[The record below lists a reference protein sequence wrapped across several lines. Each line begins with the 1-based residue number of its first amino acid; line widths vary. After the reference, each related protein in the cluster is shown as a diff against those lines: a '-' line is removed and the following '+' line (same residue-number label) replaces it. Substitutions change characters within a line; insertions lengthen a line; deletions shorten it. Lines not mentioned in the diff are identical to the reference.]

1 MANPPAADK
10 HVMRIGVL
18 TSGGDAPGM
27 NAAVRAVVR
36 TALDQGAEAS
46 AIYEGLQ
53 GLIEGGGS
61 IRQMQWDSVSNII
74 QKGGTMIGT
83 ARSAEFL
90 TRAGRKRATAN
101 LLRAGIDRLVVVG
114 GDGSLTGAQILYKE
128 WPELLRE
135 LVAEG
140 SVPASMA
147 ASFPELFIAGLP
159 GSIDNDIPGTDISIG
174 ADSALHRITNAV
186 DAITSTAAS
195 HQRSFVVEV
204 MGRSCGYLAL
214 MSALATGADWVL
226 IPESPPNL
234 NEWQQKMSSV
244 LRAGRKIGRRDS
256 MVIVAEGARDWH
268 GNPVSS
274 SEVKAAL
281 EEHLQEEVRLTILG
295 HVQRGG
301 APSAFDRNLSTIL
314 GSAAVMHLLQARPGT
329 QPQLVGIR
337 GNRAVITP
345 LHECLATVQAIAAA
359 MNSADFERAMELR
372 GSSFRDAFRT
382 VRTLVRALPHAPQPG
397 RRQMRI
403 AIVTSGG
410 AAAGMNTAVRAAVR
424 MGIDQ
429 GHTMLGIADGVQ
441 GMIENRISELTWMSV
456 NGWAH
461 MGGAQLGTSRKLLTA
476 ADYAAIARTFASQN
490 VQAMLFVGGYSA
502 YRAAHSLLQQRANH
516 PEFRIPLVCLPATID
531 NDLPGSDLSIG
542 TDTALNNIVD
552 AVDKI
557 KQSAVASRRVMVVEV
572 MGRYCGYLALMSGM
586 ATGAE
591 RVYLHEQGVQLAE
604 LQADVQAMATGF
616 KQDKKL
622 GLIIRNEY
630 CNAVYDTRFMWR
642 LFAEEG
648 RGIFEAR
655 YAILGHLQQGGD
667 PSPFDRI
674 QATRLATKCLDYIY
688 EQGQQAEPAG
698 AFIGLRT
705 GQVQFTPLANFPS
718 MMDAV
723 TARPREQWWLALLPV
738 MQSMAQPGPR
748 SAQSPGN

>member
-36 TALDQGAEAS
+36 TALDQGAEAY

-53 GLIEGGGS
+53 GLIEGGSS
-61 IRQMQWDSVSNII
+61 IRQMHWDSVSNII
-74 QKGGTMIGT
+74 QKGGTIIGT

-90 TRAGRKRATAN
+90 ARAGRKRATAN

-114 GDGSLTGAQILYKE
+114 GDGSLTGAQILYTE
-128 WPELLRE
+128 WPGLLRE

-234 NEWQQKMSSV
+234 DEWQQKMSSV
-244 LRAGRKIGRRDS
+244 LRAGRTIGRRDS

-314 GSAAVMHLLQARPGT
+314 GSAAVMHLLQALPGT

-359 MNSADFERAMELR
+359 MDSADFERAMELR

-476 ADYAAIARTFASQN
+476 ADYAAIARTFAAQN

-748 SAQSPGN
+748 SAQSPAN

>member
-1 MANPPAADK
+1 MANPPAPDK
-10 HVMRIGVL
+10 PVIRIGVL

-36 TALDQGAEAS
+36 SALDRGAEAF

-53 GLIEGGGS
+53 GLIDGADK
-61 IRQMQWDSVSNII
+61 IRQLHWESVSNII
-74 QKGGTMIGT
+74 QRGGTIIGT

-90 TRAGRKRATAN
+90 TRAGRTRAAAN

-114 GDGSLTGAQILYKE
+114 GDGSLTGAQLLHTE

-135 LVAEG
+135 LVADG
-140 SVPASMA
+140 SVPAGTA
-147 ASFPELFIAGLP
+147 ARFPQLYVAGLP

-234 NEWQQKMSSV
+234 DEWQQKMSSV
-244 LRAGRKIGRRDS
+244 LRAGRSIGRRDS
-256 MVIVAEGARDWH
+256 MVIVAEGARDRH
-268 GNPVSS
+268 GNPIST

-301 APSAFDRNLSTIL
+301 SPSAFDRNLSTIL
-314 GSAAVMHLLQARPGT
+314 GCAAVTHLLQAQPGT

-359 MNSADFERAMELR
+359 MNSADYERAMELR
-372 GSSFRDAFRT
+372 GGSFRNAFRT

-410 AAAGMNTAVRAAVR
+410 PAAGMNTAVRAAVR
-424 MGIDQ
+424 VGIDQ
-429 GHTMLGIADGVQ
+429 GHTMLGIADGVH
-441 GMIENRISELTWMSV
+441 GMIENRVSELTWMSV

-461 MGGAQLGTSRKLLTA
+461 MGGAQLGTNRKLLAA
-476 ADYAAIARTFASQN
+476 ADYAAIARTFAAQN
-490 VQAMLFVGGYSA
+490 VQALLLVGGYSA
-502 YRAAHSLLQQRANH
+502 YRAAHGLLQQRANH

-572 MGRYCGYLALMSGM
+572 MGRYCGYLALMAGM

-591 RVYLHEQGVQLAE
+591 RVYLHEQGVHLAE
-604 LQADVQAMATGF
+604 LQADVQAMASGF

-674 QATRLATKCLDYIY
+674 QATRLATRCLDYIY
-688 EQGQQAEPAG
+688 EQGLQAEPAG
-698 AFIGLRT
+698 AFIGLRA
-705 GQVQFTPLANFPS
+705 GQVQFTPLAEFPA

-738 MQSMAQPGPR
+738 LKLMAQAGPQ
-748 SAQSPGN
+748 SANIPQD

>member
-36 TALDQGAEAS
+36 TALDQGAEAY

-147 ASFPELFIAGLP
+147 ASFPELFFAGLP

-314 GSAAVMHLLQARPGT
+314 GSAAVMHLLQVRPGT

>member
-36 TALDQGAEAS
+36 TALDQGAEAY

-135 LVAEG
+135 LVTEG

-314 GSAAVMHLLQARPGT
+314 GSAAVMHLLQVRPGT

>member
-36 TALDQGAEAS
+36 TALDQGAEAY

-114 GDGSLTGAQILYKE
+114 GDGSLTGAQILYTE

-135 LVAEG
+135 LVTEG

-147 ASFPELFIAGLP
+147 ASFPELFFAGLP

-314 GSAAVMHLLQARPGT
+314 GSAAVMHLLQVRPGT

>member
-36 TALDQGAEAS
+36 TALDQGAEAY

-74 QKGGTMIGT
+74 QKGGTIIGT

-101 LLRAGIDRLVVVG
+101 LLRSGIDRLVVVG
-114 GDGSLTGAQILYKE
+114 GDGSLTGAQLLYNE

-135 LVAEG
+135 LVADG
-140 SVPASMA
+140 SVPASTA

-234 NEWQQKMSSV
+234 DEWQQKMSSV
-244 LRAGRKIGRRDS
+244 LRAGRTIGRRDS

-274 SEVKAAL
+274 GEVKAAL

-314 GSAAVMHLLQARPGT
+314 GNAAVTHLLQALPGT

-345 LHECLATVQAIAAA
+345 LHACLATVQAIAAA
-359 MNSADFERAMELR
+359 MSSTDYERAMELR

-441 GMIENRISELTWMSV
+441 GMIDNRISELTWMSV

-476 ADYAAIARTFASQN
+476 ADYAAIARTFAAQN

-516 PEFRIPLVCLPATID
+516 PEFCIPLVCLPATID

-542 TDTALNNIVD
+542 TDTALNNIVE

-698 AFIGLRT
+698 AFIGLRA
-705 GQVQFTPLANFPS
+705 GQVQFTPLAQFPI

-738 MQSMAQPGPR
+738 MQSMAQAGPR
-748 SAQSPGN
+748 SAQSPSH

>member
-1 MANPPAADK
+1 MAKPPAAENQ
-10 HVMRIGVL
+10 VMRVGVL

-36 TALDQGAEAS
+36 TALDRGAEAY

-53 GLIEGGGS
+53 GLIEGGTS
-61 IRQMQWDSVSNII
+61 IRQMQWDSVSSII
-74 QKGGTMIGT
+74 QKGGTIIGT

-101 LLRAGIDRLVVVG
+101 LLNAGIDRLVVVG
-114 GDGSLTGAQILYKE
+114 GDGSLTGAQLLYTE

-135 LVAEG
+135 LLADG
-140 SVPASMA
+140 SVPAGMA

-226 IPESPPNL
+226 IPESPPNFDA
-234 NEWQQKMSSV
+234 WQQKMSSV
-244 LRAGRKIGRRDS
+244 LRDGRTIGRRDS
-256 MVIVAEGARDWH
+256 MVIVAEGARDRH
-268 GNPVSS
+268 GNPISS

-314 GSAAVMHLLQARPGT
+314 GSAAVTHLLHAQPGT
-329 QPQLVGIR
+329 LPQLVGIR

-345 LHECLATVQAIAAA
+345 LHECIGTAQAIAAA
-359 MNSADFERAMELR
+359 MNSADYARAMELR

-397 RRQMRI
+397 RRQLRI

-424 MGIDQ
+424 VGIDQ
-429 GHTMLGIADGVQ
+429 GHTLLGIADGVQ
-441 GMIENRISELTWMSV
+441 GMIENRVSELTWMSV

-461 MGGAQLGTSRKLLTA
+461 LGGAELGTNRKLLAA
-476 ADYAAIARTFASQN
+476 ADYAAIARTFAAQN
-490 VQAMLFVGGYSA
+490 VQALLLVGGYSA
-502 YRAAHSLLQQRANH
+502 YRAAHGLLQQRATH

-572 MGRYCGYLALMSGM
+572 MGRYCGYLALMSAM

-591 RVYLHEQGVQLAE
+591 RVYLHEQGVNLAE
-604 LQADVQAMATGF
+604 LQADVQALASGF

-622 GLIIRNEY
+622 GLLIRNEY

-648 RGIFEAR
+648 RGVFEAR

-698 AFIGLRT
+698 AFIGLRA
-705 GQVQFTPLANFPS
+705 GQVQFTPLAQFPS

-738 MQSMAQPGPR
+738 MQSMAQAGPR
-748 SAQSPGN
+748 SAQDASL

>member
-36 TALDQGAEAS
+36 TALDQGAEAY

-314 GSAAVMHLLQARPGT
+314 GSAAVMHLLQVRPGT